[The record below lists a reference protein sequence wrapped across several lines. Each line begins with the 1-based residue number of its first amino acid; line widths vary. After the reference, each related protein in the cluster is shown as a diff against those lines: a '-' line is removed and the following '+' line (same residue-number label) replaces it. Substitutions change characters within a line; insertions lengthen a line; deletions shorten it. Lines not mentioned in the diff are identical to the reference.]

1 MQEKQFV
8 NGLVFKP
15 KSDKA
20 PEWVLGGLSINVP
33 AFLEWLETQPKSQW
47 INVQFKMGKSGKPYA
62 ELDTWQPTETSKP
75 KGGIESNFLE
85 DAIQSESDMPF

>member
-15 KSDKA
+15 KSVNA

-33 AFLEWLETQPKSQW
+33 AFLEWLETQPKEQW
-47 INVQFKMGKSGKPYA
+47 KNVQFKVGKSGKPYA
-62 ELDTWQPTETSKP
+62 ELDTWQPTDKA
-75 KGGIESNFLE
+75 NLVDDDLAF
-85 DAIQSESDMPF
+85 

>member
-1 MQEKQFV
+1 MEKQFV

-33 AFLEWLETQPKSQW
+33 AFLEWLETQTKSQW
-47 INVQFKMGKSGKPYA
+47 INVQFKVGKSGKPYA
-62 ELDTWQPTETSKP
+62 ELDTWQPTDKVNIVDEQP
-75 KGGIESNFLE
+75 
-85 DAIQSESDMPF
+85 ESDLPF